1 MANKTKLGHSPSETW
16 TIFDR
21 LAVAI
26 ATAPDRPRQSMTAG
40 ILSMLRETASSDF
53 PDLRLPQQM
62 NAAH

>member
-1 MANKTKLGHSPSETW
+1 MRHSTKLGRAPSETW

-26 ATAPDRPRQSMTAG
+26 ATAPDRPRQSVTAG
-40 ILSMLRETASSDF
+40 ILSMLRETASTDI